1 MSLRGFHIV
10 FITIC
15 TLLSAFLVLWAFVYA
30 PEPSTFSTAIG
41 ITGAMGLLLMPVYGF
56 YFYNKAVKLKL

>member
-15 TLLSAFLVLWAFVYA
+15 TLLSAFLILWAFVFA
-30 PEPSTFSTAIG
+30 PEPSTLASFLGVTG
-41 ITGAMGLLLMPVYGF
+41 IVGILLMPLYGI
-56 YFYNKAVKLKL
+56 YFYRKATKLNL

>member
-15 TLLSAFLVLWAFVYA
+15 TLLFAFLILWAFVLA
-30 PEPSTFSTAIG
+30 PEPSTFATIIG
-41 ITGAMGLLLMPVYGF
+41 IIGTVGLLLMPVYGF